1 MDIGATHRMNMH
13 AYVCKRGPNLLK
25 TCKYPY
31 FFQRGSSAEQQCY
44 QYIVSD
50 LPTALQK
57 IYD

>member
-1 MDIGATHRMNMH
+1 MNMH

-31 FFQRGSSAEQQCY
+31 FLQRGSSAEQQCY